1 MVTQEEITGTSC
13 PEEQEQG
20 VFGFGSVCPDNLMGL
35 TWHEGRHGTRNDPP
49 ENSSS
54 SETLG
59 DGCTEAS
66 GILGWCCVV
75 HLY

>member
-1 MVTQEEITGTSC
+1 MKEDMRLE
-13 PEEQEQG
+13 
-20 VFGFGSVCPDNLMGL
+20 MG
-35 TWHEGRHGTRNDPP
+35 PP
-49 ENSSS
+49 GNSSS

-66 GILGWCCVV
+66 GILGWRCVM